1 MTRCRAQL
9 RTYHLPDD
17 KQVYYVLSCAT
28 VPGENKFTYS
38 GSDVNHLVD
47 IYTNVGKD
55 GEGSINQPGSQISK
69 FPLKK
74 KK

>member
-9 RTYHLPDD
+9 RTYHLPSD
-17 KQVYYVLSCAT
+17 KQVYYVLSWAT

-47 IYTNVGKD
+47 IYNNVGKD
-55 GEGSINQPGSQISK
+55 GETSKNQPGSQISK

-74 KK
+74 K

>member
-1 MTRCRAQL
+1 MTRCRAEL

-17 KQVYYVLSCAT
+17 EWMHYVLSWAT

-47 IYTNVGKD
+47 IYNNVGKD
-55 GEGSINQPGSQISK
+55 GETSKNQPGSQISK

-74 KK
+74 K